1 MAPPRSVL
9 GLTAA
14 LVAGAI
20 EFTAV
25 AADQPQ
31 WGQAWSRNMISHE
44 RGLPEVFD
52 PRTGQNIKWRTT
64 PGTETHAT
72 PVVAGGR
79 VYLGT
84 NNNRPRDARHSG
96 DRGVLMCF
104 DESTGEFLWQLV
116 VPKLTNSIYW
126 DWPHAGICSPPSV
139 EGERVYLVSN
149 RGEVLCLD
157 ARGMTNGNDG
167 PSQEEAAH
175 CVPAGASPM
184 APGPHSADI
193 LWRFDMIQELQ
204 VRQHDSA
211 HASVLIHGD
220 FLYVNTANGVDDTH
234 KEIHSPDA
242 PSLIVLDKATGRL
255 VARDGERIGPR
266 IFHSTWS
273 SPALGQV
280 DGEPR
285 VFFCGGDGVVY
296 GFVPVTTAPPP
307 GQVLTLRKVWQFDF
321 DPDAPKEAVHRFNGN
336 RDISPSNM
344 HGMPVFHD
352 GRLYVAG
359 GGDLW
364 WGKRQAWLKCL
375 QTTGTGDVTKTA
387 LVWSYA
393 LAKHVMA
400 TPALGNGLVFLGDC
414 GRRIH
419 CVDAAT
425 GQAVWTH
432 DAGGEI
438 WASPLLADGKVYF
451 ATRRGQAL
459 VFAADREKK
468 LLHQVALGDPVS
480 ATPVATNGTI
490 YFATMRNLFAV
501 AAGASAP

>member
-1 MAPPRSVL
+1 
-9 GLTAA
+9 
-14 LVAGAI
+14 
-20 EFTAV
+20 
-25 AADQPQ
+25 
-31 WGQAWSRNMISHE
+31 
-44 RGLPEVFD
+44 
-52 PRTGQNIKWRTT
+52 
-64 PGTETHAT
+64 
-72 PVVAGGR
+72 
-79 VYLGT
+79 
-84 NNNRPRDARHSG
+84 
-96 DRGVLMCF
+96 
-104 DESTGEFLWQLV
+104 
-116 VPKLTNSIYW
+116 
-126 DWPHAGICSPPSV
+126 
-139 EGERVYLVSN
+139 
-149 RGEVLCLD
+149 
-157 ARGMTNGNDG
+157 
-167 PSQEEAAH
+167 
-175 CVPAGASPM
+175 
-184 APGPHSADI
+184 
-193 LWRFDMIQELQ
+193 
-204 VRQHDSA
+204 
-211 HASVLIHGD
+211 
-220 FLYVNTANGVDDTH
+220 
-234 KEIHSPDA
+234 
-242 PSLIVLDKATGRL
+242 
-255 VARDGERIGPR
+255 
-266 IFHSTWS
+266 
-273 SPALGQV
+273 
-280 DGEPR
+280 
-285 VFFCGGDGVVY
+285 VY

-393 LAKHVMA
+393 LEKHVMA
-400 TPALGNGLVFLGDC
+400 TPALGYGLVFLGDC

-480 ATPVATNGTI
+480 ATPVAANGTI

-501 AAGASAP
+501 AAGAPAP